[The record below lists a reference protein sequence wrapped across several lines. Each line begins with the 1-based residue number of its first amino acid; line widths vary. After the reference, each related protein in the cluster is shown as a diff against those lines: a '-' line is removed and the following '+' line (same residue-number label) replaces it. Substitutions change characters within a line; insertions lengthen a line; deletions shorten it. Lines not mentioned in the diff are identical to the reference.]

1 MKNDKKSKS
10 PSDPVYTLTV
20 ELQAG
25 RRAEFT
31 YNDFELAE
39 SHYIQVQA
47 SQVIGHLGVKS
58 IRRSWR
64 E

>member
-1 MKNDKKSKS
+1 MKNDKKTKS
-10 PSDPVYTLTV
+10 EDKPVYSLSI

-25 RRAEFT
+25 HTANFT
-31 YNDFELAE
+31 YSSFELAE
-39 SHYIQVQA
+39 AHYVQLQA
-47 SQVIGHLGVKS
+47 TQFIGSLGVKS